1 LSPLLGSRLTEILDS
16 VLRSRVEVAEQAL
29 NDMRQRLGQSTT
41 ALERRLLRLFA
52 LRRGQAALEQMLSEQ
67 LISKEVDDSIRREL
81 DNAWRA
87 SVARAGLGNGH
98 PK

>member
-1 LSPLLGSRLTEILDS
+1 LSPLLGPRLTEILDS

-52 LRRGQAALEQMLSEQ
+52 LRRRQAALEQMLSEQ
-67 LISKEVDDSIRREL
+67 LISKEGHDSIRREL

-87 SVARAGLGNGH
+87 SVARAGFGNGH